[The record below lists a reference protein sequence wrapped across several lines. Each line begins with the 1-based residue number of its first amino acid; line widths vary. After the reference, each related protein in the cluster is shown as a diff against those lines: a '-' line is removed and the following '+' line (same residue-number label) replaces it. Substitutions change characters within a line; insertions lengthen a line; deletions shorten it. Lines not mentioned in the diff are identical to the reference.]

1 MSDDEGTPPPDE
13 PDSDEEQAGDRE
25 PPEGAAE
32 SDPLRGLLP
41 DHLAD
46 ELILGVT
53 GAVEIAYSDA
63 ATRFD
68 KSIGCDGHTFGTDVW
83 RFTWF
88 RLEEWFRDN
97 EEITTARPN
106 GSLTIGL
113 GGVSLKAYRGGSDAD
128 FKIEDFDLGDGS
140 SLKAEIPFQNYEQL
154 MIFGLFEDDEDANED
169 DAPGPHVTLVIVHTG
184 NPEDR
189 CTGIFIGY
197 PLPGEWKWVIAVKG
211 DVTESL
217 GFIPFREGSEPVLGI
232 ELRDTIDSDVD
243 EGYSQPGD
251 DFPPYDQEQSPDPEV
266 DHRDDADD
274 VDDEGGRE
282 LGS

>member
-1 MSDDEGTPPPDE
+1 
-13 PDSDEEQAGDRE
+13 
-25 PPEGAAE
+25 
-32 SDPLRGLLP
+32 
-41 DHLAD
+41 
-46 ELILGVT
+46 
-53 GAVEIAYSDA
+53 
-63 ATRFD
+63 
-68 KSIGCDGHTFGTDVW
+68 
-83 RFTWF
+83 
-88 RLEEWFRDN
+88 
-97 EEITTARPN
+97 
-106 GSLTIGL
+106 
-113 GGVSLKAYRGGSDAD
+113 
-128 FKIEDFDLGDGS
+128 
-140 SLKAEIPFQNYEQL
+140 
-154 MIFGLFEDDEDANED
+154 FGLFEDDEDANED

-282 LGS
+282 